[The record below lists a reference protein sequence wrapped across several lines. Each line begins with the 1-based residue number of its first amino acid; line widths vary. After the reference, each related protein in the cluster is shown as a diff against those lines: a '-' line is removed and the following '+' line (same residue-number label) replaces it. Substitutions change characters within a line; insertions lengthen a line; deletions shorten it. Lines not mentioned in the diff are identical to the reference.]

1 MAAFQFEVVTPERTV
16 VHQDVEYVSLPGMD
30 GQFGVLANH
39 APLAAVLEIGVVE
52 FGTRQ
57 GERDFLA
64 LGGGFAEMHG
74 NVLTV
79 MGNTAELAHEI
90 DVERAQA
97 AKSRAEERLAQKS
110 EEVDFARAEAS
121 LRRAMARL
129 KVANFRGNRK

>member
-52 FGTRQ
+52 FGARQ

-64 LGGGFAEMHG
+64 LGGRFAEMHG

-79 MGNTAELAHEI
+79 MGKHS
-90 DVERAQA
+90 RAGPRDRWSGRKQQ
-97 AKSRAEERLAQKS
+97 SRAEERLAQRS
-110 EEVDFARAEAS
+110 EKWIARAEAS